1 MHVDEWSRA
10 LDGKRTI
17 KGHFRG
23 KLPDNALTQPV
34 FLYKAVRR
42 VNGEKA

>member
-1 MHVDEWSRA
+1 MHAGEWSRA
-10 LDGKRTI
+10 PDGKGRL
-17 KGHFRG
+17 KGIFRG

-42 VNGEKA
+42 VNGEKT